1 VGSRESGL
9 AVTIET
15 VCVGAVALLG
25 ERIVAIRGCS
35 GPMKRIWTPRARD
48 RGVRFHCSRPLW
60 ANDATSGTTGSAPN
74 DPASWTARGTFCSVR
89 EGLLAQ
95 QLHSESTGEI
105 RTRSPDDPDG
115 PTVVVKLQ
123 VSKGAEPRFY
133 TFLLPFSYLI
143 LVQCPTET
151 NKHDRLSA

>member
-1 VGSRESGL
+1 VCGRGGPAGRTHSRDPGLQWAHETNLDATGQGSWREIPLFSSP
-9 AVTIET
+9 
-15 VCVGAVALLG
+15 LG
-25 ERIVAIRGCS
+25 
-35 GPMKRIWTPRARD
+35 D
-48 RGVRFHCSRPLW
+48 
-60 ANDATSGTTGSAPN
+60 DATSGTTGSAPN